1 MTTTVS
7 ILLALLG
14 TAALAFLLGWLLGGS
29 LLRRLRQDNRILAVE
44 LDKAKARLQETLQQ
58 LKDTREALENLQ
70 LARADQEKTN
80 FELAGKLKDLN
91 EQLLELLEEKKQ
103 WESEKRRSRKGR
115 SGQSQAPSS
124 PKATTAAPRKKTK
137 PEALEVREEQ
147 PAGGIRPAP
156 VVSSL
161 FRAWLHNENLKLIEG
176 LGGEDLERLRSEKIE
191 DLAALAECSLSR
203 LREIF
208 PDEDKHS
215 QALLESWPDQAILLR
230 RRQWGELLRV
240 QRQVLRTLNPDAP
253 PKPTRIENLFS
264 HLIASPFMPRKLQLV
279 SGISPK
285 VEKILFQNG
294 IKELKDL
301 ARADG
306 VILRSI
312 LSSGGERFKALDPS
326 TWPHQAKLALE
337 GRWGALLDFQRKA
350 LGSDFDEENP
360 APTKLERFFEKIADS
375 PQPCD
380 DFKIILGV
388 DSRIEQGL
396 FAAGIRTW
404 QQLAGAQPEALRKV
418 LAQAGI
424 EPAPPS
430 LPTWPQQ
437 AALILA
443 GKWEELDLLRNRQL
457 TKAPKN

>member
-1 MTTTVS
+1 MTTTVT
-7 ILLALLG
+7 ILIALLG
-14 TAALAFLLGWLLGGS
+14 TAALAFLFGWLLGGA

-44 LDKAKARLQETLQQ
+44 LDKTKTQLQQTLQQ
-58 LKDTREALENLQ
+58 LHDTREALENLQ

-103 WESEKRRSRKGR
+103 WESQKRRTRKAR
-115 SGQSQAPSS
+115 PSK
-124 PKATTAAPRKKTK
+124 PKAPAAPAAPREAP
-137 PEALEVREEQ
+137 PEVTEAPEE
-147 PAGGIRPAP
+147 PAVGGIRPAP

-176 LGGEDLERLRSEKIE
+176 LRTEDVERLQAEKITSFKE
-191 DLAALAECSLSR
+191 LTECPVSR

-208 PDEDKHS
+208 PDEGQYPS
-215 QALLESWPDQAILLR
+215 ALLESWPDQAILILQR
-230 RRQWGELLRV
+230 KWGELLRV
-240 QRQVLRTLNPDAP
+240 QRQTLRSLQPEVS
-253 PKPTRIENLFS
+253 PKPSRVENLFS
-264 HLIASPFMPRKLQLV
+264 HLVASPFMPRKLQLV

-285 VEKILFQNG
+285 VEKILYQNG

-337 GRWGALLDFQRKA
+337 GRWSELLEFQRKA
-350 LGSDFDEENP
+350 LGGEFDDEDTT
-360 APTKLERFFEKIADS
+360 PTKLERFFEKIANS
-375 PQPCD
+375 PQPYD
-380 DFKIILGV
+380 DFKVILGV
-388 DSRIEQGL
+388 DSGIEQCL
-396 FAAGIRTW
+396 YAAGIHTW
-404 QQLAGAQPEALRKV
+404 QQLAAASPED
-418 LAQAGI
+418 LAKTLLQAGFDS
-424 EPAPPS
+424 PPS
-430 LPTWPQQ
+430 SLETWPQQ

-443 GKWEELDLLRNRQL
+443 GNWEELELLRNRQL